1 MNDDTRRMT
10 TEMDAYARRA
20 YERIRP
26 HLTSGNEMSASDFKT
41 MMAILKYCAD
51 VMRDVAEINKDSEK
65 YSSKRV

>member
-10 TEMDAYARRA
+10 TEMDQYARRA
-20 YERIRP
+20 SERIRP
-26 HLTSGNEMSASDFKT
+26 HLTSGNEMSAGDFKT

-51 VMRDVAEINKDSEK
+51 VMRDVAEINKSSDK